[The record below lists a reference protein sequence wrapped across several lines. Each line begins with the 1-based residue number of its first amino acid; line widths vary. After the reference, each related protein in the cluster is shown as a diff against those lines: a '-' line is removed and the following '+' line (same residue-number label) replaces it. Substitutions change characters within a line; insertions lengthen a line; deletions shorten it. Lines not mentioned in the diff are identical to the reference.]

1 MCAKQR
7 KAFFVQASKVL
18 LLHKFLQC
26 LSVSSAKRSQF
37 SPDCCFPDGA
47 GDRGGMSSQTKGS
60 FAASLPCSLVRAVLR
75 AGMGDFLLWR
85 NGDCSKTVF
94 SAA

>member
-1 MCAKQR
+1 M
-7 KAFFVQASKVL
+7 QASKVL
-18 LLHKFLQC
+18 LLQKFLQS
-26 LSVSSAKRSQF
+26 LSVSSGERSQF
-37 SPDCCFPDGA
+37 SPDCCFPDEA

-60 FAASLPCSLVRAVLR
+60 FTASLPSSLVRALLW